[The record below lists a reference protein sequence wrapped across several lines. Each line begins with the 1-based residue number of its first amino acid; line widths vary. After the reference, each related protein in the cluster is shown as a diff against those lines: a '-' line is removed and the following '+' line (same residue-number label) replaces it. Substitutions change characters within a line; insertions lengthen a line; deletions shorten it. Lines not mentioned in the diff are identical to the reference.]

1 MAQFTTIR
9 IPSRWRATPIAQI
22 NRHRTNP
29 IGQHNANRRTSPH
42 SPLRLSAE
50 YVEFNLL
57 FGCIVGYLPDNA
69 ERLAIAAAEVSA
81 LNAAYGN
88 WGIAYEVYA
97 DPARRTSAAI
107 AQMRME
113 YKKDLRAV
121 HGMRQAVKHNN
132 QITLTAEDY
141 RALGIHHDKTTRT
154 SVPRQECC
162 ADIAGIQNQ
171 SSGEYLSRH
180 LPRQRRRRASV
191 FAVCES
197 SADKE

>member
-1 MAQFTTIR
+1 MPTDEHRR
-9 IPSRWRATPIAQI
+9 IHPET
-22 NRHRTNP
+22 
-29 IGQHNANRRTSPH
+29 
-42 SPLRLSAE
+42 LRLSAE

-57 FGCIVGYLPDNA
+57 FGGIVGYLPDNA

-121 HGMRQAVKHNN
+121 HGMQQAVKHNN

-141 RALGIHHDKTTRT
+141 RALGIHHDKITRT
-154 SVPRQECC
+154 PVPRQNVAPILQEYKTNHL
-162 ADIAGIQNQ
+162 ANTFRATYPNAAGDAHRFLPFAN
-171 SSGEYLSRH
+171 H
-180 LPRQRRRRASV
+180 LLIKSDTCINKRA
-191 FAVCES
+191 E
-197 SADKE
+197 